1 VTTSAR
7 IVVLPGDGIGPEVT
21 SAARRVMDAAVSRA
35 GIELDYVEDLVG
47 GAAVEAYGVAL
58 RPQTLRLCKT
68 ADAILFGAVGG
79 PKWDDAAP
87 DSKLR
92 PGSALLGLRK
102 GLGLFANLRPVR
114 VDAAMVDS
122 SVLRPERVR
131 DVDLLVVRELT
142 GGLYFSRPKRRYAT
156 ARGEAAVDTMRY
168 STPEIERVAVRAFEL
183 ARLRRR
189 ALCSVDKANVLETSR
204 LWRAVV
210 TRVAQRYPDVACSH
224 MLVDA
229 FAMDLLRRPQTYDV
243 VLTENLFG
251 DILTDEAS
259 MLAGALGMLPS
270 ASLGA
275 GTAGLYEPIHGSAP
289 DIAGK
294 GIANPVGAILSA
306 ALLLRWS
313 LNRDDAALAIER
325 AVSQVFAEGLRTAD
339 TVRDG
344 EKPVGTAAMTDAIV
358 NALR

>member
-1 VTTSAR
+1 M
-7 IVVLPGDGIGPEVT
+7 L
-21 SAARRVMDAAVSRA
+21 DAAAHRA
-35 GIELDYVEDLVG
+35 GLRLEYTEDLVG
-47 GAAVEAYGVAL
+47 GAGVDAYGIAL
-58 RPQTLRLCKT
+58 RPETLRMCKQ

-87 DSKLR
+87 QSKVR

-114 VDAAMVDS
+114 VDPAMLSS
-122 SVLRPERVR
+122 SVLRPERIR

-142 GGLYFSRPKRRYAT
+142 GGLYFSKPKRRYET

-168 STPEIERVAVRAFEL
+168 SRPEIERVAVRAFDL
-183 ARLRRR
+183 ARTRRHSV
-189 ALCSVDKANVLETSR
+189 CSVDKANVLESSR
-204 LWRAVV
+204 LWRTVV
-210 TRVAQRYPDVACSH
+210 TDVATRYPDVSCTH

-229 FAMDLLRRPQTYDV
+229 FAMDVLRRPQAFDV
-243 VLTENLFG
+243 VVTENMFG

-270 ASLGA
+270 ASLG
-275 GTAGLYEPIHGSAP
+275 TSNLGLYEPIHGSAP

-294 GIANPVGAILSA
+294 GIANPIGAILSA

-313 LNRDDAALAIER
+313 LQHDEAARKIER
-325 AVSQVFAEGLRTAD
+325 AVSEVLAGGMRTGDIAA
-339 TVRDG
+339 DG
-344 EKPVGTAAMTDAIV
+344 EAPVGTAEMADAIV
-358 NALR
+358 TALS